1 MKKRYKLTKELFQ
14 EICDLLFINNCEYFK
29 EFNKKY
35 KKRKT
40 IDEITILEI
49 LAIPNY
55 EYITDYPLIMSLLID
70 WVADFDE
77 RLGRLV

>member
-14 EICDLLFINNCEYFK
+14 EICDLLFVNNCEYFK

-55 EYITDYPLIMSLLID
+55 EYITDYPLIMSLLTNWIANLED
-70 WVADFDE
+70 
-77 RLGRLV
+77 

>member
-1 MKKRYKLTKELFQ
+1 MSKKKINKRYKLTKELFE
-14 EICDLLFINNCEYFK
+14 EICDLLFVNDCERFK

-40 IDEITILEI
+40 IDEITILEV

-55 EYITDYPLIMSLLID
+55 EYITDYPLIMSLLTNWIANLED
-70 WVADFDE
+70 
-77 RLGRLV
+77 

>member
-1 MKKRYKLTKELFQ
+1 MKARYKLTKNLFQ
-14 EICDLLFINNCEYFK
+14 EICDLLFVNNCEYFK

-49 LAIPNY
+49 LAIP
-55 EYITDYPLIMSLLID
+55 EYAHITEYPLIMSLLID
-70 WVADFDE
+70 WVEDLKDWYKNNK
-77 RLGRLV
+77 